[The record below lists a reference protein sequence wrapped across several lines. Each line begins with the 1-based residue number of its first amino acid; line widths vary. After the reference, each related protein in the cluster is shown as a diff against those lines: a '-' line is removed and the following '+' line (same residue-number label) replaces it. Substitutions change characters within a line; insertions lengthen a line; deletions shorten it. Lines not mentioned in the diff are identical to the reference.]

1 MSEYTP
7 MEIKAARILCERSAD
22 ACGIDR
28 DDNWNIYAEDFK
40 ADARAVLEGCAVPEL
55 LEALKNADKLISQL
69 MPGIKHIALQDY
81 AFLNNTLMANT
92 AAIAKAT
99 GEAK

>member
-55 LEALKNADKLISQL
+55 LEALKQYVNVVASVNDLDEWKPKVVDAGAPARS
-69 MPGIKHIALQDY
+69 AL
-81 AFLNNTLMANT
+81 
-92 AAIAKAT
+92 AKAT
-99 GEAK
+99 GEAQ

>member
-40 ADARAVLEGCAVPEL
+40 ADSRAVLEGCAVPEL
-55 LEALKNADKLISQL
+55 LEALKQYVNVVASVNDLDEWK
-69 MPGIKHIALQDY
+69 PKVVDAGAPARAAL
-81 AFLNNTLMANT
+81 
-92 AAIAKAT
+92 AKAT
-99 GEAK
+99 GETK